1 MSRNHVWLLASLA
14 AIVSCLAAPRR
25 VEAQGPP
32 ISSHWGPA
40 VAAAGINSPATEGC
54 PIETPDGLSLLFAST
69 RTAGSFGGL
78 DIWAADRG
86 STASPWSVPQNLGDS
101 VNSGDAEFCPFPTA
115 GRFLLFVRN
124 PAGTDVC
131 GGDGGDIYVSRQSPA
146 GEWSSPAILGCSP
159 FGPNTQG
166 GERSPSLVE
175 TSYGTF
181 LYYSTN
187 GPGGDSDI
195 FVSRLGDDGQF
206 GPGQVVRSLSTE
218 YEDMMPNI
226 RVREDAGFEVV
237 FNSNRPDGAQGGQD
251 VYWSWVERLDR
262 DNWRTPQNL
271 GPSINTAGS
280 ETRATLSAD
289 GQRLNFGRDGDIYT
303 SER

>member
-1 MSRNHVWLLASLA
+1 MARNNVWLFVSAAAATCLLASTTAGAQAPPRPSQWSLA
-14 AIVSCLAAPRR
+14 
-25 VEAQGPP
+25 VE
-32 ISSHWGPA
+32 
-40 VAAAGINSPATEGC
+40 AAGINTPDTEGC
-54 PIETPDGLSLLFAST
+54 PIETPDGLSLMIAST
-69 RTAGSFGGL
+69 RSPGSGGL
-78 DIWAADRG
+78 DIWAADRA
-86 STASPWSVPQNLGDS
+86 STASGWNPPQNLGN
-101 VNSGDAEFCPFPTA
+101 VINSGDAEFCPFPTS
-115 GRFLLFVRN
+115 GRFLFFVRN
-124 PAGTDVC
+124 PVGDDVC
-131 GGDGGDIYVSRQSPA
+131 GGDGGDIYLSRQSPA
-146 GEWSSPAILGCSP
+146 GEWSDPAPLGCSP

-181 LYYSTN
+181 LFYSTN

-206 GPGQVVRSLSTE
+206 GPGRVVESLSTE
-218 YEDMMPNI
+218 YEDMMPN
-226 RVREDAGFEVV
+226 VRASGPGFEVV
-237 FNSNRPDGAQGGQD
+237 FNSNRPDGAQGSQD
-251 VYWSWVERLDR
+251 VYWSWVERVDR

-271 GPSINTAGS
+271 GPNVNTAGS